1 MASNGHLY
9 QFGFVTFL
17 YPSFPVL
24 HLTSNV
30 LDSMDSDGNK
40 AIAHHLYIFRE
51 ACAAQDTQL
60 RKVHIVEGKIFFAL
74 DSKAFYQKPIS
85 KVFRRCASHLQSVLN
100 LYKIFQRL
108 YDHGYEEAVL
118 PVAVRSG
125 VLDEKQY
132 LSNDYLVFPMLS
144 DEFRMGMPLDDGDFQ
159 DYLDALTRA
168 YKRMHSCGVIHL
180 DGYPSNIL
188 WKKVSSGEIVI
199 RFVDLDVASFIGCK
213 FDRGIEELLESMDAS
228 RRLYYW
234 HESSVASE
242 KHDAWF
248 VYLYG
253 KMTQDERRASSQAAS
268 KNDEAAVVTSY
279 WDLVRRLRGFYD
291 SNKRSLVDE
300 FNRWFV
306 ESWQNADVTGKI

>member
-1 MASNGHLY
+1 MSL
-9 QFGFVTFL
+9 
-17 YPSFPVL
+17 
-24 HLTSNV
+24 
-30 LDSMDSDGNK
+30 
-40 AIAHHLYIFRE
+40 
-51 ACAAQDTQL
+51 
-60 RKVHIVEGKIFFAL
+60 
-74 DSKAFYQKPIS
+74 
-85 KVFRRCASHLQSVLN
+85 
-100 LYKIFQRL
+100 
-108 YDHGYEEAVL
+108 
-118 PVAVRSG
+118 
-125 VLDEKQY
+125 
-132 LSNDYLVFPMLS
+132 LSS
-144 DEFRMGMPLDDGDFQ
+144 
-159 DYLDALTRA
+159 
-168 YKRMHSCGVIHL
+168 
-180 DGYPSNIL
+180 
-188 WKKVSSGEIVI
+188 
-199 RFVDLDVASFIGCK
+199 VASL
-213 FDRGIEELLESMDAS
+213 IEELKSMDAS